1 MRKDVFEKPKQIAPR
16 SELFIEQP
24 EMRPSLRATI
34 SVRSP
39 QDSAPQTAMVAKK
52 PKKAAFRECGGQ
64 RGKGM
69 IPNEY
74 KVECSPD
81 RVGVWF

>member
-1 MRKDVFEKPKQIAPR
+1 MRKEGFEKPKQIAPR
-16 SELFIEQP
+16 GELFIEEP
-24 EMRPSLRATI
+24 ERRLSLRATI

-39 QDSAPQTAMVAKK
+39 QDSAPQTPMVAKK
-52 PKKAAFRECGGQ
+52 PKKAAFRERGQ

-74 KVECSPD
+74 KVACSPD

>member
-1 MRKDVFEKPKQIAPR
+1 M
-16 SELFIEQP
+16 FIEQP
-24 EMRPSLRATI
+24 ERRPSLRATI
-34 SVRSP
+34 CVRSP
-39 QDSAPQTAMVAKK
+39 QDSTPQAPTVAKK
-52 PKKAAFRECGGQ
+52 PKKAAFREHGGQ